1 MSAAAAAAAAAAGSD
16 MHQYLWQ
23 IYLLNTWKFIYM

>member
-1 MSAAAAAAAAAAGSD
+1 MSAAAAAAAAAGSD

-23 IYLLNTWKFIYM
+23 IYLLNT